1 MVCARN
7 GASREAGMVFKVD
20 VPSDL
25 VQGDVDEGY
34 GPVADAFRRN
44 FAERGEIGA
53 ACAVYRDGRKVVD
66 LWGGYRDG
74 RTRQPWQRDTL
85 VTVFSTTKGVSGL
98 AIAVAHSRGW
108 IDYDATVGTYWPEF
122 ARNGKEAVTVR
133 QLLAHQAGLAA
144 IDRPLTVADL
154 ADLDVVADAL
164 ADQRPAWEPGTRHGY
179 HAISLGWYEGEL
191 LRRVDPAKRSLG
203 RFFAEEIAEPLGVEF
218 HVGVP
223 DTVDPDRIAFIHGF
237 KPAELLLHLGTMPR
251 GFVFGFLNPRSVTA
265 RSFANP
271 KVLSETGNYNL
282 PEVRRLELPAAN
294 GTGEV
299 RAIARAYS
307 DAATGGGTLGLTPAT
322 LEALRVGA
330 VTPTGGMLDVV
341 LRVPTMFSLGYVKPF
356 PLLRFG
362 AAGNHAF
369 GTPGAGGSFGF
380 ADPETGV
387 GFAYAMNR
395 AGFHLW
401 DDPRELALR
410 EALYRTVLDERS
422 QRPDKR

>member
-1 MVCARN
+1 M
-7 GASREAGMVFKVD
+7 FKVD
-20 VPSDL
+20 VPAEL
-25 VQGDVDEGY
+25 VGGDVDEGY

-44 FAERGEIGA
+44 FAERGEVGA

-74 RTRQPWQRDTL
+74 GTRAPWRDDTL

-98 AIAVAHSRGW
+98 ALAVAHARGW
-108 IDYDATVGTYWPEF
+108 IDHDAPVAAYWPEF
-122 ARNGKEAVTVR
+122 AQAGKETVTVR

-144 IDRPLTVADL
+144 IDRPLSVGDL
-154 ADLDVVADAL
+154 ADLDVVAGAL
-164 ADQRPAWEPGTRHGY
+164 AEQRPAWEPGARHGY

-191 LRRVDPAKRSLG
+191 IRRVDPLGRSLG
-203 RFFAEEIAEPLGVEF
+203 RFFAEEIAAPLGIEF
-218 HVGVP
+218 YIGVP
-223 DTVDPDRIAFIHGF
+223 PAVDPDRIAHIHGF
-237 KPAELLLHLGTMPR
+237 RPAEMLLHLGTMP
-251 GFVFGFLNPRSVTA
+251 GAFVLGFLNPRSVTA

-299 RAIARAYS
+299 RAIARAYG
-307 DAATGGGTLGLTPAT
+307 DAATGGAGLGLTPAT
-322 LEALRVGA
+322 LGALTRPA
-330 VTPTGGMLDVV
+330 TPPRDGRRDVV
-341 LRVPTMFSLGYVKPF
+341 LRVDTVFSLGYVKPF
-356 PLLRFG
+356 PRLRFG
-362 AAGNHAF
+362 GAGDQAF

-380 ADPETGV
+380 ADPETGI

-410 EALYRTVLDERS
+410 EALFRTVLGERS
-422 QRPDKR
+422 QVSDGG